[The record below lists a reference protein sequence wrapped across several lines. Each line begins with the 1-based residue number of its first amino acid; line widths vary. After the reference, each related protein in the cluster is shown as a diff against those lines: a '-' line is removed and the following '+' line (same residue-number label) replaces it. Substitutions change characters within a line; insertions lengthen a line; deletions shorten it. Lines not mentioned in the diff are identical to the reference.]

1 MGISL
6 MHSCMTGES
15 DIAYLCC
22 ISLKHIYIAYRCC
35 RIAVFYCLGLG
46 SIFGRFGGVLG
57 RFLVVLGGLRGV
69 LGCLWR
75 VLGGLLGVWGRLGA
89 VLGGLE
95 AVLARLELLGSILA
109 QQAGLDTLT

>member
-15 DIAYLCC
+15 DIAHLCC
-22 ISLKHIYIAYRCC
+22 TSLKHIYIAYRCC

-57 RFLVVLGGLRGV
+57 RFLVVLGRLGGSFGGLGGSWAA
-69 LGCLWR
+69 LGRL
-75 VLGGLLGVWGRLGA
+75 LGGLGRLLRPSWA
-89 VLGGLE
+89 VMGC
-95 AVLARLELLGSILA
+95 
-109 QQAGLDTLT
+109 